1 MRGASNCGR
10 CVDWRNQAISPAEAM
25 QDSHRFVERQY
36 HLRPANRRRATET
49 SRLRQAL
56 QGVAW
61 RHAVSM
67 CADRCTQSGRSRRRD
82 EAIELCDIAGFSS
95 YAVRRSKI
103 VRRRGMLL
111 SLKRWDA
118 SEFEEVGVVR
128 RRRRQKGTNKARS
141 VRSISPAVDGINIRP
156 GPTFHCFLDQIVGPM
171 LPCSTVLW
179 TVSAMERA

>member
-10 CVDWRNQAISPAEAM
+10 CVDWRNQAISPAEAK

-111 SLKRWDA
+111 SLKRWVLCDGEDA
-118 SEFEEVGVVR
+118 KKEQTKHGPCDPFHQPSMASTYDQDR
-128 RRRRQKGTNKARS
+128 R
-141 VRSISPAVDGINIRP
+141 
-156 GPTFHCFLDQIVGPM
+156 
-171 LPCSTVLW
+171 ST
-179 TVSAMERA
+179 AF